1 MRLFVAVNFTE
12 EFKNT
17 IIEYRNKLR
26 EFKDDPHINWTT
38 DENLHLTLAFI
49 GEYKDADK
57 VKAALDTVGFKPF
70 TIKTNGCGNF
80 GSLRWVGITENA
92 VKLSD
97 KVRMALDEF
106 EIPYDEKPMKPHVT
120 VERNDSRQTS
130 CEYASEGKTG
140 GDENYANISH
150 EIGEDKR

>member
-26 EFKDDPHINWTT
+26 EFKDDLHINWTT

-57 VKAALDTVGFKPF
+57 VKAALDTV
-70 TIKTNGCGNF
+70 
-80 GSLRWVGITENA
+80 E
-92 VKLSD
+92 
-97 KVRMALDEF
+97 
-106 EIPYDEKPMKPHVT
+106 
-120 VERNDSRQTS
+120 SR
-130 CEYASEGKTG
+130 
-140 GDENYANISH
+140 
-150 EIGEDKR
+150 

>member
-57 VKAALDTVGFKPF
+57 VKAALDTVEFKPF

-92 VKLSD
+92 VRLSD
-97 KVRMALDEF
+97 KVRMALDEAAR
-106 EIPYDEKPMKPHVT
+106 YGS
-120 VERNDSRQTS
+120 ERNDSRLTS
-130 CEYASEGKTG
+130 CEYASEGKAG
-140 GDENYANISH
+140 VDENYANISH